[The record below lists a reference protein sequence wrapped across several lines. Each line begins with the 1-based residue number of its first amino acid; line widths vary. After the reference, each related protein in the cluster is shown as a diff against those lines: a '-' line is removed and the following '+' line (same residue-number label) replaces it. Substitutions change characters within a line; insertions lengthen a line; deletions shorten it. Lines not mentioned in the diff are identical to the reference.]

1 MATEIAPASRRP
13 SNLVIGLAGPVGSG
27 CSSMAGVLHNRSL
40 KSYRLSDEIR
50 NEMKAEGCLPRKRS
64 KDYRKNLQDYGNRR
78 RETSLSYWVDKL
90 LEKVRR
96 DGIGQAPIAIDGIRN
111 LGEVHRLRH
120 EYPNF
125 FLVAICAERE
135 HRWNRVKPDY
145 RGRQSDFE
153 RDDRRDQNEDMPHGQ
168 QVQRCVDDADFV
180 YFNNEQHMVRVAG
193 EDKPGLTQIATDL
206 QRQADDFVPLME
218 RRTGG
223 RLPTPQEVQMA
234 AAYALS
240 NASSCLKRHVGAVVT
255 IARGGREIPLSMG
268 YNENPA
274 GVGRCVDNG
283 GCSKDEYMRSWFA
296 AQAKV
301 HCPRCGAKLST
312 PTETTRCKCGDSIRD
327 WLRPLRGMELC
338 TAVHAEE
345 RAIKSLGDRS
355 AEGGKL
361 YVTTFPCFQCSRM
374 ILDVGIKDL
383 VYVEAY
389 PVVESQSFLRENGCR
404 VNPFNGFTARS
415 FFRVFRKVS

>member
-1 MATEIAPASRRP
+1 MATEMAPASRP
-13 SNLVIGLAGPVGSG
+13 SNLVIGLTGPVGSG
-27 CSSMAGVLHNRSL
+27 CSSMADVLHNRSF

-64 KDYRKNLQDYGNRR
+64 KDYRKRLQDHGNQRR
-78 RETSLSYWVDKL
+78 GVSLSYWVDKV
-90 LEKVRR
+90 LERVRR
-96 DGIGQAPIAIDGIRN
+96 EGIGEAPIVIDGIRN
-111 LGEVHRLRH
+111 FGEAQRLRY

-125 FLVAICAERE
+125 FLIAVCAERE
-135 HRWNRVKPDY
+135 HRWSRVKSDY
-145 RGRQSDFE
+145 GGRQSEFE
-153 RDDRRDQNEDMPHGQ
+153 RDDRRDQNEDLPHGQ

-180 YFNNEQHMVRVAG
+180 FFNNEQHLIRVRG
-193 EDKPGLTQIATDL
+193 EDKPDQTRIAADL
-206 QRQADDFVPLME
+206 KRQADDFVPLLE
-218 RRTGG
+218 GREGG

-240 NASSCLKRHVGAVVT
+240 NASSCMKRHVGAVITVE
-255 IARGGREIPLSMG
+255 RGGREIPLSMG

-274 GVGRCVDNG
+274 GVGRCIDNS
-283 GCSKDEYMRSWFA
+283 GCSKDENIRSWFV
-296 AQAKV
+296 AQHTV
-301 HCPRCGAKLST
+301 HCPRCGAKLKR
-312 PTETTRCKCGDSIRD
+312 PTEATRCRCGDSIGD

-338 TAVHAEE
+338 TAIHAEE

-374 ILDVGIKDL
+374 ILDAGIKNL

-389 PVVESQSFLRENGCR
+389 PVVEAQNLLRDNGCI
-404 VNPFNGFTARS
+404 VSPFNGFTARA
-415 FFRVFRKVS
+415 FFRVFRRLS